1 MQDLCDKLL
10 RCECGNG
17 RGKQRRCQ
25 SGETGETLQELHG
38 GQEGDCELEGA
49 HTGEQCLQF

>member
-1 MQDLCDKLL
+1 MCDKLL

-17 RGKQRRCQ
+17 QRQAEKMSVRGDGVDSAGAAQR
-25 SGETGETLQELHG
+25 
-38 GQEGDCELEGA
+38 QEGDCELEGA